1 MVLAAELEMTRIMQI
16 AQRNIAL
23 DSEGY
28 LKSLAD
34 WNEAV
39 AEQLALQE
47 GIHLGQSHWEVL
59 RLLRTFYQRHELSPA
74 NRALVNLVKRELGPD
89 KGRSIYLMKLFNG
102 SPAKMA
108 SKIAGLPKPDNC
120 L

>member
-1 MVLAAELEMTRIMQI
+1 MNRILRITQ
-16 AQRNIAL
+16 QNIAL

-28 LKSLAD
+28 LKSLVD

-39 AEQLALQE
+39 AEQLALLE
-47 GIHLGQSHWEVL
+47 GIKLSPAHWEIL
-59 RLLRTFYQRHELSPA
+59 LLLREFYQRHQLSPA
-74 NRALVNLVKRELGPD
+74 NRALVNLVKRDLGAD

-102 SPAKMA
+102 SPAKLA